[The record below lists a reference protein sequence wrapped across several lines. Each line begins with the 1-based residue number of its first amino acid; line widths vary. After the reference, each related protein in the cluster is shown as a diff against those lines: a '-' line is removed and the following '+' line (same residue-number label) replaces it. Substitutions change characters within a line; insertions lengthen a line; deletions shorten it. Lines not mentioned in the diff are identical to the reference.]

1 MMNNEELEAKIN
13 TLEHRL
19 RTLEDIEEIKK
30 LQRSYGFYLEHWMA
44 EDLTDL
50 FADGPDTTLLVAAGN
65 YRGKE
70 SIRRF
75 FHHGRQ
81 GVEMRK
87 AEDPEFLHQVMQLC
101 GVVDV
106 APDGKTARGR
116 WYGFGANAFPQEG
129 GGVNPGWMNGV
140 YENEYV
146 KQDGKWKIKKI
157 HWCMTFHCPYT
168 VGWVDPTRRID
179 VKMDRPYK
187 RNPALKPEGGPEETL
202 YPSGFICP
210 FHFNNPVSGRE
221 AFK

>member
-1 MMNNEELEAKIN
+1 MTVKELEAKIK
-13 TLEHRL
+13 TLEAKI

-30 LQRSYGFYLEHWMA
+30 LQRAYGFYLEHWMA
-44 EDLTDL
+44 EDIIDL
-50 FADGPDTTLLVAAGN
+50 FSDSPDSVLMVAAGH

-70 SIRRF
+70 NIRDF
-75 FHHGRQ
+75 FHHGRK
-81 GVEMRK
+81 GLEMRK
-87 AEDPEFLHQVMQLC
+87 SDNPEFLHQVMQLS

-116 WYGFGANAFPQEG
+116 WYGFGANAFPQPG

-146 KQDGKWKIKKI
+146 KEDGRWKIKKV
-157 HWCMTFHCPYT
+157 HWCMTFHAPYT
-168 VGWVDPTRRID
+168 VGFVDPSRRVD

-187 RNPALKPEGGPEETL
+187 RNPALKPDGAPEETL

-210 FHFNNPVSGRE
+210 FHFANPVSGRPPL
-221 AFK
+221 